1 MKSAAISFAAILSLM
16 AVSAHAQT
24 IYPVNR
30 AEILAG
36 TRFDLKVEF
45 PGAPEQSAV
54 RVTINGQD
62 AATVTGKSATFVQR
76 EEGGSHSAYW
86 IRDAVIATAGRYTVE
101 ASSGDRRASVS
112 WEVFDT
118 NSGPKAKNVILFIG
132 DGLSIAHRVAAS
144 ALLVRDATLTQ
155 PGRHV
160 VVASDGA
167 RTATVQW
174 EVYRTGPR
182 RARNVILFIGDGM
195 STAHRTAAR
204 ILSKGLVE
212 GRYGGEL
219 AIDDMPYMALVS
231 TSGTDAVVTDS
242 ANSMSAYTTG
252 HKSCVNALGV
262 YCALNK
268 NTLDHPRAETI
279 SEFVKRTRGMAVGV
293 VTNTEIED
301 ATPAGMV
308 AHTRRRSDYNDIV
321 KMFFQVKPEVI
332 MGGGTPNFLAKSTPG
347 SKRTDDDDYIKKFE
361 AEGYKFVS
369 TRTELLA
376 ASGSP
381 RVLGLF
387 NTGNIDGAL
396 DRFFL
401 KKGTVSAFPDQP
413 DLTDQVRVALDVL
426 SRNDKGFV
434 LMVESGRIDKY
445 SHSIDW
451 ERAAYDTIMLDN
463 AVKLAK
469 DFAAAR
475 NDTLIIVVADHT
487 HPVSIVGTYD
497 DARPGQLLREKMGTY
512 AEGGFPNYPPAN
524 ADGYPDKVD
533 VSRRL
538 AFVFGSYPD
547 FCDTGRPYLD
557 GENVPAVPGTEKGTY
572 VANEQYCV
580 PGAIRRTG
588 NLPFGLNQG
597 VHSADD
603 VVLTAMGPGAE
614 LFRGRID
621 NTRVFRVMTTALG
634 LAPQASQ

>member
-1 MKSAAISFAAILSLM
+1 MKRAAISLAAILGLVT
-16 AVSAHAQT
+16 VSAQAQT
-24 IYPVNR
+24 IYPLNR

-45 PGAPEQSAV
+45 PGAPEQAAV

-76 EEGGSHSAYW
+76 EDGGSHSAYW
-86 IRDAVIATAGRYTVE
+86 IRDAVIATAGRYAVE
-101 ASSGDRRASVS
+101 ASSGDRRASVT

-118 NSGPKAKNVILFIG
+118 NSGGKAKNVILFIG
-132 DGLSIAHRVAAS
+132 DGLSIAHR
-144 ALLVRDATLTQ
+144 
-155 PGRHV
+155 
-160 VVASDGA
+160 
-167 RTATVQW
+167 
-174 EVYRTGPR
+174 
-182 RARNVILFIGDGM
+182 
-195 STAHRTAAR
+195 TAAR
-204 ILSKGLVE
+204 ILSKGIVE

-219 AIDDMPYMALVS
+219 AIDDMPHMALVS
-231 TSGTDAVVTDS
+231 TSGTDSIVTDS

-268 NTLDHPRAETI
+268 STLDHPKVETI

-321 KMFFQVKPEVI
+321 KMFFQVKPEII
-332 MGGGTPNFLAKSTPG
+332 MGGGSPNFLAKATPG

-361 AEGYKFVS
+361 AEGYRFVS
-369 TRTELLA
+369 TKTELLA
-376 ASGSP
+376 AAGSSK
-381 RVLGLF
+381 VLGLF
-387 NTGNIDGAL
+387 NTSNIDGAL

-401 KKGTVSAFPDQP
+401 KKGTVDKFPDQP

-469 DFAAAR
+469 DFASAR

-538 AFVFGSYPD
+538 AFVFGAFPD
-547 FCDTGRPYLD
+547 YCDLGRPYLD
-557 GENVPAVPGTEKGTY
+557 GENVPAVPGATANTN
-572 VANEQYCV
+572 VANEKYCNV
-580 PGAIRRTG
+580 PGSARRTG
-588 NLPFGLNQG
+588 NLPFAANAG
-597 VHSADD
+597 VHSAED

-614 LFRGRID
+614 MFHGRID
-621 NTRVFRVMTTALG
+621 NTRVFRIMATALG
-634 LAPQASQ
+634 LASRPSQ